1 MKKFLSKRVL
11 PIFMTVVMLLSVCLP
26 IGAYSISAPS
36 ENADDVYYN
45 IVFEDGQLRIQLNPQ
60 KVYEMVRDGNVTKDE
75 LSKFMPEDVWAV
87 LQKGQGIALD
97 DLTELLS
104 AYVTPELI
112 DEIKKIVPMEVLAS
126 RFDLSMFEDVLTVDE
141 LTSVISVDELM
152 AGVSDEAISGLITAE
167 VLELLLNETV
177 KKEVLTEEFVEELL
191 FAEGDNSVIEAILG
205 GDLKPQLVGLV
216 DDAVVSAVL
225 SESTNALVKLV
236 ESKKDSLL
244 ADSQV
249 LTGFSNYL
257 KAHKDVLPDFL
268 LQERVK
274 NGLKQHPEIFLHEDI
289 IEILLADNV
298 INEGNLL
305 TLFDGSNAV
314 MAELESLFDATAIEK
329 VMGVPS
335 FVNRLTANSTLM
347 SQLVTPTLIDSLYAT
362 GCISPEAVAVINE
375 TKIDALKNDAA
386 AMQAFCDEY
395 GIELAD
401 LQKYHLGQITSDALL
416 ANVSAAKLI
425 EDGYASINE
434 TEARAQLI
442 AILTNANHPKRGE
455 VLAAVTDSVKAD
467 GFDLDTY
474 WGFVDEATFDV
485 IVHDILTPARIHS
498 WFEAH
503 PEVFGTLFRSLN
515 STTVDGIYNAFHDMP
530 EEDLLAIMTAHMS
543 DVASTVGVEAFFEF
557 EKFDPVA
564 LIREIGGEKGY
575 FYFVDKKHVTVEEI
589 AAAIGNGNAS
599 EGYKKLLRL
608 IGTETIL
615 EKIGA
620 APFIPYVSFTDI
632 VTAAGGYD
640 KALRWY
646 TYEEIAAI
654 FREIGVDKLRAFL
667 TDTGIVTDLD
677 LKGIATEIVD
687 LLRDK
692 KDQLKA
698 LAKECVNRLSQIFLL
713 DVDSITVNGTRV
725 AHYGTID
732 LQALVTELLQ
742 AIPDI
747 DDFLAMSE
755 GDTFAALG
763 FEVIGVDGS
772 FRTGLRVSVEFIGD
786 FTELQEFAEAY
797 ADYFRFDVSDDMD
810 IAVETVLPSVAADLY
825 EKALTSDRVPDSL
838 KKKLLEL
845 PSMTVTDA
853 AEMLRALTDEE
864 LQTAVDTFGEKAES
878 IRDKAYDAIDDKFG
892 SIFDKFG
899 AAKKAEEAAKAAVEK
914 ILGAVTDIQ
923 KLRRALDKAADVI
936 EATAGTF
943 GADTTVADWYVAN
956 GQFVT
961 DTFELEVNLYEKI
974 NKFISLPDDILPI
987 FNNNMTVSG
996 SLSLDVTLTDVYR
1009 LQITDEEANLHTFF
1023 LPAGVSADVLSD
1035 FNLKYEFEAGWTMPA
1050 ADTELF
1056 ADNLFLI
1063 EFYSEN
1069 HELVGTVGYTEDKAP
1084 DETRYPAVPQKNGYT
1099 GVWEDFTDRLWT
1111 EKVIKVYPVYTAEI
1125 YKVEFYAEGK
1135 LVDFFT
1141 YTVDDHSNRF
1151 TPDVPDHSNPGYI
1164 NGAWYVNGV
1173 AWADYELTYGNV
1185 TVTAVYELKPFT
1197 GSIVAYSGMDAET
1210 AQRWSNLTFEYDVE
1224 HTRLSLALPED
1235 PTNIIWGYTFDT
1247 FYIDEDHNGVLDKN
1261 IDTRLEKYV
1270 PEAQTFRMFRMMR
1283 STAITVEYSLPEGYL
1298 MDPENVRELDLV
1310 MAFDLNEYS
1319 VTFLDNN
1326 GNPVTEQNGDYIYT
1340 ILDTSITTPEVPE
1353 IAGKTGAWYVCD
1365 EDGNV
1370 TDTLWSAYD
1379 MSASARDIVVQAVY
1393 TPIDYTVTFFD
1404 KNGNEVGKFT
1414 YNVEDYSK
1422 VYTPDMPATPSYYVD
1437 GSGKWYICDEY
1448 DNPTDVEWNPNNL
1461 FIGDFI
1467 VKAGYTPIEYTVT
1480 FKDEAGNPLG
1490 SDTYTVEDYSL
1501 TVPSFADRTAEGYAG
1516 GWYVWDETTQ
1526 KWNAWSVQSL
1536 TNGNVTVVL
1545 RYVPIQYTVSFWAND
1560 VLYAEQFYTVDD
1572 YSGLQF
1578 VPSVPASVQAGYGN
1592 GKWYVF
1598 VEGQKTVLWADYEY
1612 RASIGNIEVRAVYE
1626 VIPFTV
1632 TFVDAKTGRE
1642 IDSITYTV
1650 NNREEMT
1657 IPGVPS
1663 VEYYENGRWCLKDG
1677 DEYELWDQS
1686 LNLENLTVYAVY
1698 DAIPYAVTFVDA
1710 KTGNTLNTLIYTFD
1724 NRNSVSVPSVP
1735 TKTHYENGRW
1745 CLKNGDDYVLWNQ
1758 SLNCE
1763 NLTVYAV
1770 YDATKYTVTFKDAKT
1785 GNTLDI
1791 LTITYTVEDDLTAI
1805 TVSDPP
1811 QMAYYEN
1818 GRWCLDAN
1826 GTTEWNE
1833 SLNYENLTVYAV
1845 YDATLYT
1852 VTFKDAKTGATLDTL
1867 SYTVENRASATIP
1880 SVPTKTHYE
1889 NGRWCL
1895 EANGTTEW
1903 NESLNCENLTVY
1915 AVYDAT
1921 QYTVTF
1927 KDAKT
1932 GTTLDTLSYT
1942 VENRDSTTV
1951 PAVASKLH
1959 YDTDGKWYKDAS
1971 GTTEWNQELNYE
1983 NLTVYA
1989 IYSPHNYTASYTYG
2003 DVSGS
2008 VSFNVEQGG
2017 FELPIPTKEHYVFD
2031 TWYIDSDGVAGPSA
2045 GDIRLTMQQ
2054 AAAFGLARN
2063 SAAQSAM
2070 FLLPTGTQMPG
2081 GDVNLYP
2088 TFTAISYDIFFVEGD
2103 QVSVIF
2109 SYTIENWQTIV
2120 PPTLTSRVG
2129 YTAQWCY
2136 QSGDAY
2142 LPWSV
2147 DMLQNGGDVTVYAIY
2162 TPITY
2167 TATFKADG
2175 QVVGTVQFTVEQTEL
2190 LGIPAVPAK
2199 KGYNGVWSA
2208 YEIKAEDMTIEA
2220 VYTLIQYTATFI
2232 ADGIEIAKVN
2242 FTVLDTSIEEPE
2254 VPAKEGYTGV
2264 WQSYELDAAD
2274 VVIHAVYT
2282 PIDGGDDGEKGG
2294 FPWWILI
2301 LIIVMLLAA
2310 LIIVILVLKNR
2321 SDDDDD
2327 TTPPAPVVAPEPE
2340 PEPEPEEPVV
2350 LETVDVETADSLMS
2364 DADAIA
2370 AIEIVFASR
2379 VEGPKGI
2386 VNIDAINEAFAAGE
2400 TVDLDSLKAKKLL
2413 AKKTTRYKVLANGHL
2428 DKPLTVVADQFS
2440 VQAIKMI
2447 TLTGGHAVQK
2457 K

>member
-104 AYVTPELI
+104 TYVTPELI

-152 AGVSDEAISGLITAE
+152 AGVSDEAIGGLITAE

-177 KKEVLTEEFVEELL
+177 KKEVLTEKFVEELL
-191 FAEGDNSVIEAILG
+191 FAEGDSSVIEAILG

-216 DDAVVSAVL
+216 DEAVVSAVL
-225 SESTNALVKLV
+225 SESTNVLVKLV

-244 ADSQV
+244 VDSQV

-298 INEGNLL
+298 INERNLL

-314 MAELESLFDATAIEK
+314 MAELESLFDETAIEK
-329 VMGVPS
+329 IMGVPS

-347 SQLVTPTLIDSLYAT
+347 NQMVTSTLIDSLYAT
-362 GCISPEAVAVINE
+362 GCISPETVAVINE
-375 TKIDALKNDAA
+375 AKIGALKSDPAK
-386 AMQAFCDEY
+386 MQAFCDEY
-395 GIELAD
+395 GIELTD
-401 LQKYHLGQITSDALL
+401 LQKYHLGQITADALL

-425 EDGYASINE
+425 EGGYASINE

-442 AILTNANHPKRGE
+442 AILTNANHPKHGE
-455 VLAAVTDSVKAD
+455 VLAAVTNSVKAD

-485 IVHDILTPARIHS
+485 IVHDILTPAKIHT

-503 PEVFGTLFRSLN
+503 PEAFGTLFQSLN

-543 DVASTVGVEAFFEF
+543 DVATTVGVEAFFEF

-589 AAAIGNGNAS
+589 AAAIGNGNAT

-620 APFIPYVSFTDI
+620 APFLPYVSFTDI

-646 TYEEIAAI
+646 TYEEIEAI

-667 TDTGIVTDLD
+667 TDTGILTDLD
-677 LKGIATEIVD
+677 VKGLTDEILE

-713 DVDSITVNGTRV
+713 DVDSITVNGTRI

-755 GDTFAALG
+755 GDTFAALD

-923 KLRRALDKAADVI
+923 KLRGALERVADTV
-936 EATAGTF
+936 EASASTF
-943 GADTTVADWYVAN
+943 GEDTTIADWYVAN

-961 DTFELEVNLYEKI
+961 DTFALEVDLYEKI
-974 NKFISLPDDILPI
+974 SQFISLPDDILPI
-987 FNNNMTVSG
+987 FNNDMTVSG
-996 SLSLDVTLTDVYR
+996 SLSLDLTLTDVYR
-1009 LQITDEEANLHTFF
+1009 LQITDEDAKVHTFF
-1023 LPAGVSADVLSD
+1023 LPVGVSADVLSD
-1035 FNLKYEFEAGWTMPA
+1035 FNLKYAFEEGWTMPA
-1050 ADTELF
+1050 ADTALF
-1056 ADNLFLI
+1056 AETLFLVEFYDENDNLQ
-1063 EFYSEN
+1063 
-1069 HELVGTVGYTEDKAP
+1069 GTVGYTEDEAP
-1084 DETRYPAVPQKNGYT
+1084 DETLYPAVPQKNGYT
-1099 GVWEDFTDRLWT
+1099 GAWEDFTNRLWT
-1111 EKVIKVYPVYTAEI
+1111 EKVVKVYPIYTIET
-1125 YKVEFYAEGK
+1125 YEVTFYAEGK
-1135 LVDFFT
+1135 PVASFP
-1141 YTVDDHSNRF
+1141 YNINDHSNRY

-1164 NGAWYVNGV
+1164 NGAWSVNSV
-1173 AWADYELTYGNV
+1173 AWEDYELTFGNV
-1185 TVTAVYELKPFT
+1185 TVTAVYQLKTFT
-1197 GSIVAYSGMDAET
+1197 GSIVAYGGMDTET
-1210 AQRWSNLTFEYDVE
+1210 AQRWSNLSFSYNVE
-1224 HTRLSLALPED
+1224 HTTLSLTLPED
-1235 PTNIIWGYTFDT
+1235 PTGIIWGYTFDT
-1247 FYIDEDHNGVLDKN
+1247 FYIDNNHDDKMNDGDVVLERYEPK
-1261 IDTRLEKYV
+1261 
-1270 PEAQTFRMFRMMR
+1270 AQTFRMFRMTR
-1283 STAITVEYSLPEGYL
+1283 SPEVTWEYELPEGYL
-1298 MDPENVRELDLV
+1298 RNPDNVKDIDLK
-1310 MAFDLNEYS
+1310 MHFDLNTYT
-1319 VTFLDNN
+1319 VTFLDYY
-1326 GNPVTEQNGDYIYT
+1326 GNPVTKENPDYTYT
-1340 ILDTSITTPEVPE
+1340 VIDTSLSDAPDVPDVFP
-1353 IAGKTGAWYVCD
+1353 GKTGAWYVCD

-1370 TDTLWSAYD
+1370 TDQLWGDYD

-1404 KNGNEVGKFT
+1404 KNGNKVGEFT
-1414 YNVEDYSK
+1414 YNVENYSA

-1461 FIGDFI
+1461 FIGNVT
-1467 VKAGYTPIEYTVT
+1467 VKAVYTPIEYTVT

-1516 GWYVWDETTQ
+1516 GWYVWNETTD
-1526 KWNAWSVQSL
+1526 KWDEWSVQSL

-1545 RYVPIQYTVSFWAND
+1545 RYVPIEYTVSFWAND
-1560 VLYAEQFYTVDD
+1560 VLYAEQFYTVED
-1572 YSGLQF
+1572 YSDLQF

-1598 VEGQKTVLWADYEY
+1598 VEGQKSVLWADYDY

-1632 TFVDAKTGRE
+1632 TFKDAKTGATL
-1642 IDSITYTV
+1642 DTLSYTV
-1650 NNREEMT
+1650 ENREEMT

-1677 DEYELWDQS
+1677 DDYELWDQS

-1698 DAIPYAVTFVDA
+1698 DAIPYTVTFVDA
-1710 KTGNTLNTLIYTFD
+1710 KTGNTLDTLIYTFD

-1735 TKTHYENGRW
+1735 DKMHYENGRW

-1791 LTITYTVEDDLTAI
+1791 LTITYTVENDLTAI

-1852 VTFKDAKTGATLDTL
+1852 VTFKDAKTGVTLDML

-1932 GTTLDTLSYT
+1932 GATLDTLSYT
-1942 VENRDSTTV
+1942 VENRDSTTI

-1959 YDTDGKWYKDAS
+1959 YDTDGKWYKDAN

-1989 IYSPHNYTASYTYG
+1989 IYTPHNYTANYTYG

-2017 FELPIPTKEHYVFD
+2017 FELPIPTKEHYTFD
-2031 TWYIDSDGVAGPSA
+2031 SWYIDMDNSGSITA
-2045 GDIRLTMQQ
+2045 GDIRLIMQQ
-2054 AAAFGLARN
+2054 AATFGLARN
-2063 SAAQSAM
+2063 SAAQEAM
-2070 FLLPTGTQMPG
+2070 FLLPTGTQLPDG
-2081 GDVNLYP
+2081 NISLYP
-2088 TFTAISYDIFFVEGD
+2088 AFTANTYSVFFIEDDVVKLIFTYTVED
-2103 QVSVIF
+2103 RQFEVP
-2109 SYTIENWQTIV
+2109 TIT
-2120 PPTLTSRVG
+2120 PKTG

-2136 QSGDAY
+2136 KSGDTY
-2142 LPWSV
+2142 LPWSLE
-2147 DMLQNGGDVTVYAIY
+2147 MLTGGNVEVYAIY

-2175 QVVGTVQFTVEQTEL
+2175 QVIGTVNFTVEQTEL

-2242 FTVLDTSIEEPE
+2242 FTVLDTSIEEPQ

-2274 VVIHAVYT
+2274 VMIHAAYT
-2282 PIDGGDDGEKGG
+2282 PIEEGDEGG

-2301 LIIVMLLAA
+2301 LIIVLLLAV
-2310 LIIVILVLKNR
+2310 LIIVILMMKNR
-2321 SDDDDD
+2321 SDDDD
-2327 TTPPAPVVAPEPE
+2327 TTPPPPVVAPEPE
-2340 PEPEPEEPVV
+2340 PEPEPELEKPMV

-2364 DADAIA
+2364 DAEAIA

-2379 VEGPKGI
+2379 AEGPKGI
-2386 VNIDAINEAFAAGE
+2386 VNIDAINEAFAAGA

-2413 AKKTTRYKVLANGHL
+2413 AKKITRYKVLADGHL